1 MRFFRRLR
9 ARYRKWNS
17 DRKLKK
23 SGYLSW
29 FQYARMNDQDVL
41 YRASR
46 VRDFYNGYPFLYC
59 FENRAHLVYDWDYR
73 YDGSGSSVV
82 VTWCQNNLRHKHRF
96 DCHRVFRAPSTTNE
110 WEFND
115 LGGSDYI
122 FVAFKDETDYTMFL
136 LRYA

>member
-1 MRFFRRLR
+1 
-9 ARYRKWNS
+9 
-17 DRKLKK
+17 
-23 SGYLSW
+23 
-29 FQYARMNDQDVL
+29 MNDQDVL

-46 VRDFYNGYPFLYC
+46 VRDFYSGYQFLYC
-59 FENRAHLVYDWDYR
+59 FEDRSHPVYDWEYC
-73 YDGSGSSVV
+73 YDGSGSNDV
-82 VTWCQNNLRHKHRF
+82 VTWCQNNSRHKYRF
-96 DCHRVFRAPSTTNE
+96 DCHRVFRAPSTANE